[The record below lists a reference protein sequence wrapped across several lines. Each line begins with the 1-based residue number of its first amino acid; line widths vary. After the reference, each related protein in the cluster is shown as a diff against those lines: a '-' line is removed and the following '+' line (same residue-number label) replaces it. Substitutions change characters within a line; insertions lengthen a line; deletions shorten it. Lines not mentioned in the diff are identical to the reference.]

1 MASTTANSFSFQPW
15 ARNVGEENL
24 LKDTLGRVHLERGH
38 FRDITEASLQ
48 EEVAAEGALQLSESE
63 DDEDE
68 DENEDEAPKAKAK
81 PTTREELYKTKH
93 EMLDRVRAAEQ
104 EILMSLDFVSL
115 LLSKDMPKQAATSMS
130 PFLKEAVPLASL
142 GADVWQRMP
151 ADPVREAQDELLT
164 TKVRMEGLQQSADS
178 LLGAA
183 NRLQDNVRRETEYW
197 SQILSISEKGWNV
210 CRIPGPQRRLGVRF
224 GFNESSVQFSRR
236 GIAALDPR
244 SDGTIVLER
253 GVGSK
258 PKALHA
264 VLREDGKVI
273 GSSKLSSIPSSEETT
288 LEARIHYAR
297 DSLYDEELYHEMV
310 RESRTLASFGV
321 TMKDSAINIK
331 SHPASK
337 ARFEV
342 AIDLVSLDD
351 GSGLVPD
358 VSNAENGLA
367 EATVLAARLLLSH
380 AHRDKL
386 RKRSD
391 LPPPISDKQKDERPP
406 LPILRPVMA
415 FAMHRSALDRLNAY
429 LEVVASVLQAA
440 QIDNSLQRAQFELLS
455 NVHVTNMEALTNALM
470 RPWTSEAQLQLKTP
484 NATALRLGFKVESTL
499 AYNNSFGSIFTLTV
513 PSRNE
518 GYRFDNLDEMI
529 SAADVK
535 LASALAKATV
545 ESLGDDWTCNEHE
558 ALLTTDAGIGEKN
571 ASMWVSFNSRKRLL
585 SLSSFTTK
593 VLWTDSGETS
603 ETGFW
608 DVCDAVQK

>member
-15 ARNVGEENL
+15 ARNAGEEDS
-24 LKDTLGRVHLERGH
+24 LKDTLARVHLERGH

-48 EEVAAEGALQLSESE
+48 AEVVAEGALQLSESE
-63 DDEDE
+63 DGEDEDE
-68 DENEDEAPKAKAK
+68 DEEETQKAKTK

-93 EMLDRVRAAEQ
+93 DMLDRVRAAEQ

-130 PFLKEAVPLASL
+130 PFLKEAVPIGSL

-151 ADPVREAQDELLT
+151 VDRVREAQDELLA

-183 NRLQDNVRRETEYW
+183 HRLQDNVRRETEYW

-224 GFNESSVQFSRR
+224 GFSESSVEFSRR

-244 SDGTIVLER
+244 SDGTIALER

-273 GSSKLSSIPSSEETT
+273 GSSKLPSIPSSEETT

-321 TMKDSAINIK
+321 TMKDSAISIK

-337 ARFEV
+337 AGIEV

-351 GSGLVPD
+351 GSGLGPD
-358 VSNAENGLA
+358 VSNAEDGLA

-380 AHRDKL
+380 AHRDKTK
-386 RKRSD
+386 KRSD
-391 LPPPISDKQKDERPP
+391 FPAPLSDKQRDERPP
-406 LPILRPVMA
+406 LPILRNVMA

-429 LEVVASVLQAA
+429 VEVVASVLHAA
-440 QIDNSLQRAQFELLS
+440 KIENSLQRAQFELLG
-455 NVHVTNMEALTNALM
+455 NVHVTNMGALTNALM
-470 RPWTSEAQLQLKTP
+470 RPWISGAQLQVQTP
-484 NATALRLGFKVESTL
+484 DATALKFVFRVESTL
-499 AYNNSFGSIFTLTV
+499 AYNNSFGSIFTLKIPT
-513 PSRNE
+513 RDE
-518 GYRFDNLDEMI
+518 GYRFDNLDDLT
-529 SAADVK
+529 SATDVK
-535 LASALAKATV
+535 LASALAKAMAET
-545 ESLGDDWTCNEHE
+545 LIDDWTCNENE
-558 ALLTTDAGIGEKN
+558 ALLTKDAGIGEKN
-571 ASMWVSFNSRKRLL
+571 ASMWVTFNSRKRLL

-593 VLWTDSGETS
+593 VSWTDNGKTS

-608 DVCDAVQK
+608 DVCDAVQR